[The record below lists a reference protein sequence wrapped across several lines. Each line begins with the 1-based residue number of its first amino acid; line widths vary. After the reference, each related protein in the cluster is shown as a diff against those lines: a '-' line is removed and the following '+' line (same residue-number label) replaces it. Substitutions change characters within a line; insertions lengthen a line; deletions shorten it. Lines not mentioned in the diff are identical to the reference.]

1 MTIGLIIN
9 PKARTYHRSSR
20 VRKSLDKLSIYAET
34 EFLDDFNTLPQIVLR
49 LAQKQCDH
57 LVISGGDGTIQ
68 AVLTQLAEA
77 NPFTVQ
83 PILILLPHGTTNMTA
98 KDTGI
103 ASLSK
108 SDRLIATIA
117 SLGVSDLPSNLPSNL
132 PCEIVNRHTI
142 RIANPGSG
150 APLHGMYFGWGAVHR
165 AVLKCQKD
173 VHAMGFRGDLGPALT
188 LLGSWVSHLFGRSG
202 SDPDRIV
209 QGHKL
214 CLVADGKI
222 RVDSQQLLLSITT
235 LEHLIANCR
244 PFWNQSENALKTTL
258 IAYPVQKT
266 LRMLIPVLYGD
277 KHRKITEPGY
287 DSFSARQLSFETTS
301 NCILDGEIVTAPE
314 HEPLQLSLG
323 PQFRFL
329 KL

>member
-9 PKARTYHRSSR
+9 PKARTYHHSKR
-20 VRKSLDKLSIYAET
+20 VRKSLDKLSTYAET
-34 EFLDDFNTLPQIVLR
+34 EFLEDFDTLPQIVSR
-49 LAQKQCDH
+49 LAQKECSH
-57 LVISGGDGTIQ
+57 LVISGGDGTVQ
-68 AVLTQLAEA
+68 AVLTHLAEG
-77 NPFTVQ
+77 NHFQHQ
-83 PILILLPHGTTNMTA
+83 PTLILLPHGTTNMTA
-98 KDTGI
+98 KDASI

-108 SDRLIATIA
+108 SDRLITAIA
-117 SLGVSDLPSNLPSNL
+117 SHGVSDLPSNLP
-132 PCEIVNRHTI
+132 CEIVKRHTI
-142 RIANPGSG
+142 RIANPGNG

-188 LLGSWVSHLFGRSG
+188 LLGSWVSHLLGRSG

-209 QGHKL
+209 QGCNL
-214 CLVADGKI
+214 NLVADGKT
-222 RVDSQQLLLSITT
+222 RADSQQLLLSITT

-258 IAYPVQKT
+258 IAYPVQKP
-266 LRMLIPVLYGD
+266 LRMLIPVLFGD

-287 DSFSARQLSFETTS
+287 DSFSARQVSFETTS
-301 NCILDGEIVTAPE
+301 DCILDGEVVVPPE
-314 HEPLQLSLG
+314 NEPLQLSLG
-323 PQFRFL
+323 LQFSFL

>member
-20 VRKSLDKLSIYAET
+20 VRKSLDKLSPYAET
-34 EFLDDFNTLPQIVLR
+34 EFLEDFSTLPQIVLR
-49 LAQKQCDH
+49 LAQKECDH
-57 LVISGGDGTIQ
+57 LIISGGDGTIQ

-83 PILILLPHGTTNMTA
+83 PTLILLPHGTTNMTA
-98 KDTGI
+98 KDAGI

-108 SDRLIATIA
+108 SDRVITSIAGY
-117 SLGVSDLPSNLPSNL
+117 GVSQLPG
-132 PCEIVNRHTI
+132 EIVNRHTI
-142 RIANPGSG
+142 RIANSGSG
-150 APLHGMYFGWGAVHR
+150 TPLHGMYFGWGAVHR

-173 VHAMGFRGDLGPALT
+173 VHAMGLRGDLGPALT
-188 LLGSWVSHLFGRSG
+188 LLGSWISHLFGRSG
-202 SDPDRIV
+202 CDPDRIV
-209 QGHKL
+209 QGCDL
-214 CLVADGKI
+214 NLVADGETKA
-222 RVDSQQLLLSITT
+222 DSQQLLLSITT

-277 KHRKITEPGY
+277 KRRKISEPGY
-287 DSFSARQLSFETTS
+287 DSFPAKQLSFQTTS
-301 NCILDGEIVTAPE
+301 DCILDGEIVTAPE
-314 HEPLQLSLG
+314 NQPLQVSLG
-323 PQFRFL
+323 PEFRFL

>member
-9 PKARTYHRSSR
+9 PKARTYHHSKR
-20 VRKSLDKLSIYAET
+20 VRKSLAKLSTYAET
-34 EFLDDFNTLPQIVLR
+34 EFLEDFDTLSQIVSQ

-57 LVISGGDGTIQ
+57 LVISGGDGTVQ
-68 AVLTQLAEA
+68 AILTHLAEG
-77 NPFTVQ
+77 NHFEHQ
-83 PILILLPHGTTNMTA
+83 PTLILLPHGTTNMTA
-98 KDTGI
+98 KDAGI

-108 SDRLIATIA
+108 SNRLITSIA
-117 SLGVSDLPSNLPSNL
+117 GHGVSRLPG
-132 PCEIVNRHTI
+132 EIVERHTI

-150 APLHGMYFGWGAVHR
+150 TPLHGMYFGWGAVHR

-173 VHAMGFRGDLGPALT
+173 VHAMGLRGDLGPALT
-188 LLGSWVSHLFGRSG
+188 LLGSWLSHLLGRSG

-209 QGHKL
+209 QGCKL
-214 CLVADGKI
+214 CLVADGKT

-258 IAYPVQKT
+258 ISYPVQKT

-277 KHRKITEPGY
+277 KRRKITEPGY

-301 NCILDGEIVTAPE
+301 DCILDGEVVTAPE
-314 HEPLQLSLG
+314 DGPLQLSLG

>member
-9 PKARTYHRSSR
+9 PKARTYHRSKR
-20 VRKSLDKLSIYAET
+20 VRKSLDKLSIFAET
-34 EFLDDFNTLPQIVLR
+34 EFLDDFDTLSQIVSR
-49 LAQKQCDH
+49 LAQKHCDH

-68 AVLTQLAEA
+68 ATLTHLAEG
-77 NPFTVQ
+77 NHFQHQ
-83 PILILLPHGTTNMTA
+83 PTLILLPHGTTNMTA
-98 KDTGI
+98 KDAGI

-108 SDRLIATIA
+108 SDRLITAIA
-117 SLGVSDLPSNLPSNL
+117 GHGVSDLPSHL

-150 APLHGMYFGWGAVHR
+150 TPLHGMYFGWGAVHR

-188 LLGSWVSHLFGRSG
+188 LLGSWFSHVLGRSG
-202 SDPDRIV
+202 SDPNRIV

-214 CLVADGKI
+214 CLVADGKTQ
-222 RVDSQQLLLSITT
+222 VDSQQLLLSITT
-235 LEHLIANCR
+235 LEHLIAKCR

-258 IAYPVQKT
+258 IAYPVQKA

-277 KHRKITEPGY
+277 KHRQITEPGY
-287 DSFSARQLSFETTS
+287 NSFSARQVSFETTS
-301 NCILDGEIVTAPE
+301 DCILDGEIVTAPE
-314 HEPLQLSLG
+314 HEPLHLSLG